1 MIKNET
7 TQATNNNEGSTMKLP
22 KHIEFWDVEPGWG
35 YGDPQE
41 VIVTLQYGFSFENG
55 EHQGV
60 RGFDGIAEAKYES
73 ARKRIY
79 DCTCDECKKHLET
92 DTPQPQPRAAR

>member
-1 MIKNET
+1 
-7 TQATNNNEGSTMKLP
+7 MKLP

-79 DCTCDECKKHLET
+79 DCTCDECKKHSET
-92 DTPQPQPRAAR
+92 DTPQPQPRAAP